1 MFWLKLL
8 LGYVVFVFLF
18 VLTFN
23 IVENKIP
30 ETTKFKKW
38 WRKYIIST
46 EYEED

>member
-8 LGYVVFVFLF
+8 FGYVLFVFLF
-18 VLTFN
+18 VLVFN

-38 WRKYIIST
+38 WRKHIINDDV
-46 EYEED
+46 ED

>member
-18 VLTFN
+18 VLAFN

-30 ETTKFKKW
+30 ETTTFKKW
-38 WRKYIIST
+38 WRKHIIT
-46 EYEED
+46 NDIED

>member
-8 LGYVVFVFLF
+8 FGYVLIVFLF
-18 VLTFN
+18 ALVFN

-38 WRKYIIST
+38 WRKHIISDDV
-46 EYEED
+46 ED

>member
-18 VLTFN
+18 VLAFN

-38 WRKYIIST
+38 WRKYVISDDP
-46 EYEED
+46 ED